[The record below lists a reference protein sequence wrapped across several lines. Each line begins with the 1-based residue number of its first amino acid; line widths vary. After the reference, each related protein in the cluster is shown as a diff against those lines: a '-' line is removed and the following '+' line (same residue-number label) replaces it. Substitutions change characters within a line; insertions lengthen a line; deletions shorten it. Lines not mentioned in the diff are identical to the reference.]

1 MGRAFGYIGLL
12 AVVAIMGFLYTRNA
26 QSISGTSAPPRTVI
40 DLTGVQNDLISMANA
55 ERQYQA
61 SNGKYASLEDLQAN
75 GTMNLS
81 GRKREG
87 WTYSSQADE
96 QSFKIIATYSGPA
109 LEGVPSQITI
119 DQNMAIVKH

>member
-1 MGRAFGYIGLL
+1 MGRAFGYLGLL
-12 AVVAIMGFLYTRNA
+12 VVVAIMGFLYTRNA
-26 QSISGTSAPPRTVI
+26 QSISGSAAPPKVVV

-61 SNGKYASLEDLQAN
+61 SNGKYASIEELQTN
-75 GTMNLS
+75 GTMNFS

-109 LEGVPSQITI
+109 LEGVPGQITI
-119 DQNMAIVKH
+119 DQTMAIVKH